1 MVSWIRVGG
10 VACKS
15 TGRDSKVTGPV
26 SPPAS
31 RDPARLP
38 PNRRPDHAHF
48 FEDTRFDMMESMK
61 RLVIASIPLLFLA
74 AAEAQDLA
82 DGPGKDTF
90 VKICSA
96 CHDAAVV
103 VTMHNSKDDW
113 QATVDDMKGRGAEGS
128 DDEFKAIIGYL
139 AKYQGPE
146 VNVNKATA
154 KDLETQLEIT
164 TSEATAIVKY
174 RQDKG
179 DFKEWADLQKV
190 ADLDIKKIEPLK
202 GRITF

>member
-1 MVSWIRVGG
+1 
-10 VACKS
+10 
-15 TGRDSKVTGPV
+15 
-26 SPPAS
+26 
-31 RDPARLP
+31 
-38 PNRRPDHAHF
+38 
-48 FEDTRFDMMESMK
+48 MMESMK

-74 AAEAQDLA
+74 AARAQDLA

-128 DDEFKAIIGYL
+128 DDDFKAIIGYL

-190 ADLDIKKIEPLK
+190 AALDIKKIEPLK